1 MRTSDVGGGCKIT
14 TCIHGPSLNRKLTT
28 SPTQLINH
36 MFSLLSRGQ
45 AVVNQSLTASAVA
58 AALVVFLSILQ
69 LFKDDVWRID
79 TSLISNI
86 KANAS
91 LKNLFAYGAVGGKPK
106 ENSKIQFDLDA
117 DLTSLFNWN
126 TKQVFVY
133 LTAEY
138 EGKTDKAS
146 NKVTYWDKIIT
157 SPEDAVLHLK
167 NQRSKYSVWDVERSF
182 RGRDA
187 TLRLEWNIQPW
198 VGPLLYGSTTTELT
212 FTFPEVKKPKK
223 KSE

>member
-1 MRTSDVGGGCKIT
+1 
-14 TCIHGPSLNRKLTT
+14 
-28 SPTQLINH
+28 

-69 LFKDDVWRID
+69 LFKDDVWSID
-79 TSLISNI
+79 TSSISNI

-91 LKNLFAYGAVGGKPK
+91 LKNSFAYGAVGGKPK

-198 VGPLLYGSTTTELT
+198 VGPLLYGSTTTEST

>member
-1 MRTSDVGGGCKIT
+1 
-14 TCIHGPSLNRKLTT
+14 
-28 SPTQLINH
+28 

-69 LFKDDVWRID
+69 LFKDDVWSID
-79 TSLISNI
+79 TSSISNI

-91 LKNLFAYGAVGGKPK
+91 LKNSFAYGAVGGKPK

-146 NKVTYWDKIIT
+146 NK
-157 SPEDAVLHLK
+157 DAVLHLK

-198 VGPLLYGSTTTELT
+198 VGPLLYGSTTTEST